1 MSQENVEIVRALYD
15 ELAKGNHTPFR
26 DRLDPQTVR
35 WLRADDPEPGPYRGR
50 GAALEWIVQPEGFA
64 DVHTEARSVID
75 AGECVV
81 ACVRTKGRGAVSG
94 VPYDVEGAILHRF
107 EGGRI
112 VEMREYAEP
121 AEALEAV
128 GLRE

>member
-15 ELAKGNHTPFR
+15 ELAKGNHTSFTGFELTILNQGHTGGAEPRWSGSCSPRGSMTSTRRRTASSTLENAWSRVCGPR
-26 DRLDPQTVR
+26 D
-35 WLRADDPEPGPYRGR
+35 A
-50 GAALEWIVQPEGFA
+50 
-64 DVHTEARSVID
+64 
-75 AGECVV
+75 
-81 ACVRTKGRGAVSG
+81 AVSG